1 MKMFSQDILDK
12 ANDCRI
18 TESSGNIFADLGL
31 PNPEERLLK
40 SDLAI
45 HIARLI
51 RDKGLTQQDAARL
64 AGVSQPQLSN
74 IIRGRLSGYSV
85 EKLLRII
92 NCLGRRVEVRI
103 SARDVKPERAVTAV
117 SVAR

>member
-1 MKMFSQDILDK
+1 MPTYSQEIQDK
-12 ANDCRI
+12 ANDARI
-18 TESSGNIFADLGL
+18 TESSRNIFGDLGL

-45 HIARLI
+45 HIDQLI
-51 RDKGLTQQDAARL
+51 KDKGLTQQQAAQM

-74 IIRGRLSGYSV
+74 IMRGRLSGYSV